1 MAVEMEM
8 EIERKTKRLAMMV
21 MMMMMMMM
29 KGGRMVK
36 SLKSVSDGIF
46 FSFVK
51 FFSVRWRQVDDRL
64 KIEGGVSVQEGVT
77 QNVVGVSFNPNK

>member
-36 SLKSVSDGIF
+36 SLKSVSDEIF
-46 FSFVK
+46 LV
-51 FFSVRWRQVDDRL
+51 FFEFFFQS
-64 KIEGGVSVQEGVT
+64 GGDEAMTG
-77 QNVVGVSFNPNK
+77 